1 MASIRRELE
10 LSATADGVWDALAD
24 FGAVHKRVAPGFLKD
39 AKLEGESRVV
49 TFANGAVFR
58 EHLVDLDHVRRRL
71 VYAIAEP
78 PFLTYHG
85 IVEVEPVGEDSCRLV
100 WIVDMLPNEV
110 GGRVAQQMDIAIGA
124 MKSAL
129 RGKSTGNDQ

>member
-10 LSATADGVWDALAD
+10 LSASADRVWDALAD
-24 FGAVHKRVAPGFLKD
+24 FGAVHRRVVPGFLKD

-58 EHLVDLDHVRRRL
+58 EHLVDRDHDRRRL

-78 PFLTYHG
+78 PFLTYQG
-85 IVEVEPVGEDSCRLV
+85 TVEVEPSGVDSCRLV
-100 WIVDMLPNEV
+100 WTVDMLPNQV
-110 GGRVAQQMDIAIGA
+110 SGQIAQQMDIAVRA

-129 RGKSTGNDQ
+129 EGASPGEG

>member
-10 LSATADGVWDALAD
+10 LSVPADGVWDALAD
-24 FGAVHKRVAPGFLKD
+24 FGAVHRRVAPGFLQD
-39 AKLEGESRVV
+39 TKLEGESRVV

-71 VYAIAEP
+71 VYAIADL
-78 PFLTYHG
+78 PFITYQG
-85 IVEVEPVGEDSCRLV
+85 TVEVEPVGVDNCRLV
-100 WIVDMLPNEV
+100 WTVDMLPNEHR
-110 GGRVAQQMDIAIGA
+110 GQIAQQMDIAVKA

-129 RGKSTGNDQ
+129 EG